1 MLKPFARDPDQ
12 PKIKIDVTYGDA
24 TGKYDLYAQAF
35 RSVRLLDVV
44 AAHLADRLAWRM
56 PFALEMRTCGSA
68 NATWNESTRKLTLC
82 YELAADFA
90 ELYRSYNDKLMASA
104 NPNPKAKLK
113 PKPKRK

>member
-1 MLKPFARDPDQ
+1 VLKPFTRGPDQ
-12 PKIKIDVTYGDA
+12 PKIKIDVTYGDGK
-24 TGKYDLYAQAF
+24 GKYDLYAQAF

-56 PFALEMRTCGSA
+56 PFALEMQTCGSA
-68 NATWNESTRKLTLC
+68 NATWNESTRRLTLC
-82 YELAADFA
+82 YQLAADFA

-104 NPNPKAKLK
+104 KSNPKAE